1 MSRAWKTIDQGPS
14 RRMAGWL
21 YVAAWILIVASAGS
35 LFLSPAQAQLP
46 ADWPMFGG
54 NPAHTGVNDA
64 ETGTPP
70 LELAWTKPLS
80 TGALNPV
87 SVEGER
93 VFVTG
98 VTYFGPNSPVWALN
112 ANDASQIWSY
122 NFGSV
127 FSVNPPS
134 VSDGLVYVQMG
145 NHTPASR
152 LFAFKSADG
161 TIAWATPYAAQWE
174 RYYAPTIADGKVFV
188 NGGYYGGM
196 YGFEAAMGD
205 PLFYQGGLG
214 QYDQWTPSF
223 ANGVLYSFVEG
234 RLRAH
239 DPNTGDILWTVDV
252 GWRWDGWS
260 MNTVAVVGDGVAFL
274 VARPKLFAVDLL
286 SQTVL
291 WQRDN
296 SFTGTPAYSL
306 GVVYVLQ
313 SGALQAR
320 DAASGD
326 LLWSFVP
333 PDELRYPP
341 VIANGFLYVSSNTKV
356 HALDLAA
363 QSEVWSDNAG
373 GWLSIANGKL
383 YVAQPDGNLNAYK
396 MTISA
401 APTP

>member
-1 MSRAWKTIDQGPS
+1 
-14 RRMAGWL
+14 
-21 YVAAWILIVASAGS
+21 
-35 LFLSPAQAQLP
+35 
-46 ADWPMFGG
+46 MFGG

-196 YGFEAAMGD
+196 YGFEATMGD

-383 YVAQPDGNLNAYK
+383 YVARPDGNLNAYK